1 MKVIA
6 AKNIGFC
13 FGVER
18 AIEIA
23 RKEAKDGRTVYTY
36 GELIHNLTV
45 IDELRAEGIIP
56 AETLEEI
63 PAGSH
68 VIIRSHGVAPQE
80 IKKCR
85 ELGLYAVDATCPFVK
100 RIHNIVKNTLM
111 KDIPL

>member
-23 RKEAKDGRTVYTY
+23 RKEVEDGGTVYTY

-45 IDELRAEGIIP
+45 IDELRRQP
-56 AETLEEI
+56 C
-63 PAGSH
+63 H
-68 VIIRSHGVAPQE
+68 
-80 IKKCR
+80 
-85 ELGLYAVDATCPFVK
+85 
-100 RIHNIVKNTLM
+100 NTLPWRSATGD
-111 KDIPL
+111 KKVPRIGALCC

>member
-23 RKEAKDGRTVYTY
+23 CKEAKDGRTVYTY

>member
-23 RKEAKDGRTVYTY
+23 RKEVEDGGAVYTY

-63 PAGSH
+63 PAGSN

-85 ELGLYAVDATCPFVK
+85 ELGFMLLT
-100 RIHNIVKNTLM
+100 
-111 KDIPL
+111 PLAPS